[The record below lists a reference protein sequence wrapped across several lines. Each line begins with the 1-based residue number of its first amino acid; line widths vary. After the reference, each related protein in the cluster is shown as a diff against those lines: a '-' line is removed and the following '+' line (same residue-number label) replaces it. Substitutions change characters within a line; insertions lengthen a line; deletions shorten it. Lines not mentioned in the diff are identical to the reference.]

1 MEPGGKHGLCVVY
14 VTARLP
20 YGVGEPFIV
29 PEIDELERRGC
40 RVEVVPVRPS
50 GEIVH
55 ADAGRLASPEN
66 CVPLVSREVVRAV
79 LGELRRSPG
88 AVARALAT
96 LGRSRSPSV
105 LVKNLAVL
113 PKALWLARRARNL
126 TADHIHAHWAGTSAT
141 LAMVAADV
149 AGIPWSLT
157 AHRWDIAE
165 DNLLRAKAG
174 RACFVRAISA
184 HGAAEL
190 AAVAA
195 LPGWSPWVLHMGVHL
210 PPRIEGASNGGPLR
224 VLVPARLVEKKG
236 HIHLLDAAGLLRER
250 GVEVQVDL
258 AGDGPLEAPLRG
270 RAAQLGLDEVGFLG
284 HVSHDELLDRMAS
297 GNWDAVVLPSVV
309 TASGELEGI
318 PVALVEAMACGL
330 PVVGT
335 ATGGIPELLGGDAG
349 IVVPPGDPGAL
360 AEAVERLA
368 GQPTLR
374 AELAGRGRDR
384 VEESF
389 SADRVA
395 AALLARFAEC
405 AAGGRPGG

>member
-1 MEPGGKHGLCVVY
+1 MEPGGAHGLCVVY

-29 PEIDELERRGC
+29 PEIDELERQGC

-50 GEIVH
+50 GEVVH
-55 ADAGRLASPEN
+55 ADAERLASPGN
-66 CVPLVSREVVRAV
+66 CVPLVSVEVARAV
-79 LGELRRSPG
+79 LGELRRNPG
-88 AVARALAT
+88 VVARALAA
-96 LGRSRSPSV
+96 LGRSRNPAV
-105 LVKNLAVL
+105 LLKNLAIL
-113 PKALWLARRARNL
+113 PKALWLARRSRSL
-126 TADHIHAHWAGTSAT
+126 GADHIHAHWAGTSAT
-141 LAMVAADV
+141 LAMIAGEV

-165 DNLLRAKAG
+165 DNLLRVKAE

-195 LPGWSPWVLHMGVHL
+195 VPGWSPWILHMGVHL
-210 PPRIEGASNGGPLR
+210 PPRAEGAVGDGPLR

-236 HIHLLDAAGLLRER
+236 HVHLLDAAGLLRAR
-250 GVEVQVDL
+250 GVSVQVDL
-258 AGDGPLEAPLRG
+258 AGDGPLEASLRG
-270 RAAQLGLDEVGFLG
+270 RATELGLDEVAFLG

-297 GNWDAVVLPSVV
+297 GAWDAVVLPSVV
-309 TASGELEGI
+309 TGTGELEGI

-330 PVVGT
+330 PVIGT

-349 IVVPPGDPGAL
+349 LVVPPGDPHAL
-360 AEAVERLA
+360 ATAVERLA
-368 GQPTLR
+368 GQPELR
-374 AELAGRGRDR
+374 AELAGRGRAR
-384 VEESF
+384 VEEAF

-395 AALLARFAEC
+395 AALLARFEEC
-405 AAGGRPGG
+405 AAG